1 MNSMKITISFLIFL
15 FFTTH
20 SIGQASNILKFQ
32 RIDFERFQKAFFKIE
47 ANPYLHISEQTL
59 QSNFQKLREDLRS
72 PLSPLE
78 QYQKYAAFLAKIQ
91 CGHTSLS
98 PSNAV
103 IKEWGRANQ
112 CLPFDVVLVNK
123 KLFAAATHP
132 DDLIL
137 QTKNQKTTLKSSK
150 AKNTIVGGTEIY
162 SIDHKNISEWM
173 ALISPYVSSDENGID
188 FKYYNA
194 SQLFDF
200 YRYLANP
207 TKKDSIEIEY
217 IIKRDT
223 LSKFVKLQH
232 PLVNTIKARF
242 GNDKLAMKLKEFGSF
257 SIEKNKY
264 GYFRFESF
272 QFSKGLK
279 YDAFLQKSFESM
291 KKKKIDQLII
301 DLRGNTGGVIQVEI
315 LRYLLPEGTD
325 IGSYNFEKQISKR
338 ELRKLGVKMHSWT
351 SKVYLKNLKAL
362 KRADK
367 RNLDANGPLKV
378 GKNYSEKF
386 KGNIVVITDEG
397 TFSAASILACH
408 LKTLA
413 KAKIVGT
420 TAGGSFYAG
429 NAGTLEL
436 VLKKSKLNI
445 QLNPNFFSTQ
455 LYPSAKIDLEI
466 KKPDLE
472 TFSETE
478 IPTEKF
484 ESFPKKV
491 KPTDDPVIKQAEK
504 LLK

>member
-1 MNSMKITISFLIFL
+1 MKITATL
-15 FFTTH
+15 FFFLLLH
-20 SIGQASNILKFQ
+20 SISIGQASNILKLQ
-32 RIDFERFQKAFFKIE
+32 RLDFERFQRAFFKIE
-47 ANPYLHISEQTL
+47 ANPYLHISEQAL
-59 QSNFQKLREDLRS
+59 QSNFQKLREELRS

-91 CGHTSLS
+91 CGHTSLA
-98 PSNAV
+98 PSKAV

-112 CLPFDVVLVNK
+112 SLPFDVVLVNK
-123 KLFAAATHP
+123 KLFATATHP

-137 QTKNQKTTLKSSK
+137 QAKNQKTAPKSTK
-150 AKNTIVGGTEIY
+150 VKDVIVGGTEIY
-162 SIDHKNISEWM
+162 AIDHKNIAEWM
-173 ALISPYVSSDENGID
+173 EIISPFVSSDENGMD
-188 FKYYNA
+188 FKYYTA

-207 TKKDSIEIEY
+207 EKKDSIEIQY
-217 IIKRDT
+217 IYKKDT
-223 LSKFVKLQH
+223 ISKFVKLQH
-232 PLVNTIKARF
+232 PLVNTIRARF
-242 GNDKLAMKLKEFGSF
+242 GNDKMAMKLKDFGSF

-264 GYFRFESF
+264 GYFKFESF

-279 YDAFLQKSFESM
+279 YDAFLKSSFESM
-291 KKKKIDQLII
+291 KKKKIDKLII
-301 DLRGNTGGVIQVEI
+301 DLRGNTGGIIQVEI
-315 LRYLLPEGTD
+315 LRYLLEEGTD
-325 IGSYNFEKQISKR
+325 IGAYNFEKQLTKS

-351 SKVYLKNLKAL
+351 TKVYLKNLKAL
-362 KRADK
+362 KKADK
-367 RNLDANGPLKV
+367 RNQEANGPLTV
-378 GKNYSEKF
+378 GKNFPEKF

-436 VLKKSKLNI
+436 ELKKSKLSI

-455 LYPSAKIDLEI
+455 LYPAANIDLEI

-472 TFSETE
+472 TFSESE
-478 IPTEKF
+478 IPSAKF
-484 ESFPKKV
+484 ELNPKKV

>member
-1 MNSMKITISFLIFL
+1 MKNAISVLVLL
-15 FFTTH
+15 FIYFQ
-20 SIGQASNILKFQ
+20 SFGQASNILKFQ

-47 ANPYLHISEQTL
+47 ANPYLHISEQAL

-91 CGHTSLS
+91 CGHTSLA
-98 PSNAV
+98 PSKAV

-123 KLFAAATHP
+123 KLFATATHP

-137 QTKNQKTTLKSSK
+137 QAKNQKTAIKSTK
-150 AKNTIVGGTEIY
+150 AKDVIVGGTEIY
-162 SIDHKNISEWM
+162 AIDHKNIAEWM
-173 ALISPYVSSDENGID
+173 EIISPYVSSDENGMD
-188 FKYYNA
+188 FKYYSA

-207 TKKDSIEIEY
+207 EKKDSIEIQY
-217 IIKRDT
+217 IYKRDT
-223 LSKFVKLQH
+223 ISKFVKLQH
-232 PLVNTIKARF
+232 PLVNTIRARF
-242 GNDKLAMKLKEFGSF
+242 GKDKLAMKMKDFGSF

-279 YDAFLQKSFESM
+279 YDEFLKKSFESM
-291 KKKKIDQLII
+291 KKKKIDKLII
-301 DLRGNTGGVIQVEI
+301 DLRGNTGGIIQVEI
-315 LRYLLPEGTD
+315 LRYLLDEGTD
-325 IGSYNFEKQISKR
+325 IGGYTFEKQLSKSD
-338 ELRKLGVKMHSWT
+338 LKKLGVKMRSWT
-351 SKVYLKNLKAL
+351 TKVYLKNLKAL
-362 KRADK
+362 KKADK
-367 RNLDANGPLKV
+367 RNLEANGPLKV
-378 GKNYSEKF
+378 GKNYPEKF

-413 KAKIVGT
+413 RAKIVGT

-436 VLKKSKLNI
+436 ELKKSNLSI
-445 QLNPNFFSTQ
+445 QLNPNFFNTQ
-455 LYPSAKIDLEI
+455 LYPAANIDLEI

-472 TFSETE
+472 TFSESL
-478 IPTEKF
+478 IPSVKF
-484 ESFPKKV
+484 EVNTKKV

-504 LLK
+504 LFK

>member
-1 MNSMKITISFLIFL
+1 MKIPFSVLIFL
-15 FFTTH
+15 LVANLLF
-20 SIGQASNILKFQ
+20 GQASNILKFQ
-32 RIDFERFQKAFFKIE
+32 RIDFERFQKAFLKIE
-47 ANPYLHISEQTL
+47 ANPYLHISEKTL
-59 QSNFQKLREDLRS
+59 MSNFQKLREDLRS

-78 QYQKYAAFLAKIQ
+78 QYQKYATFLAKIQ
-91 CGHTSLS
+91 CGHTSLI
-98 PSNAV
+98 PTNAV

-123 KLFAAATHP
+123 KLFATATHP

-137 QTKNQKTTLKSSK
+137 QTKNQKNTSKTIKS
-150 AKNTIVGGTEIY
+150 KNNIEGGTEIY
-162 SIDHKNISEWM
+162 SIDKKNISEWM
-173 ALISPYVSSDENGID
+173 QLISPYVSSDENGID

-207 TKKDSIEIEY
+207 TKKDSIEIRY

-223 LSKFVKLQH
+223 LSKFVKLHH
-232 PLVNTIKARF
+232 PLVNTIRARF
-242 GNDKLAMKLKEFGSF
+242 RNDKLAMKLKEFGSF
-257 SIEKNKY
+257 SIEKNKF

-279 YDAFLQKSFESM
+279 YDEFLKKSFESM

-301 DLRGNTGGVIQVEI
+301 DLRGNTGGIIQVEI
-315 LRYLLPEGTD
+315 LRYLLPEGTN
-325 IGSYNFEKQISKR
+325 IGSYNFEKHISKS
-338 ELRKLGVKMHSWT
+338 ELRKLGVKMHSWST
-351 SKVYLKNLKAL
+351 KVYLKNLNAL
-362 KRADK
+362 KKADK
-367 RNLDANGPLKV
+367 KNIEANGPLKV

-408 LKTLA
+408 LKTLS

-436 VLKKSKLNI
+436 VMKKSKLII
-445 QLNPNFFSTQ
+445 QLNPNFFSTN
-455 LYPSAKIDLEI
+455 LYPSASIDSEI

-472 TFSETE
+472 TFSETK
-478 IPTEKF
+478 IPSAKF
-484 ESFPKKV
+484 EIIPKKV

-504 LLK
+504 LFK